1 MHARIFWITSNPTAA
16 EESIPDSKPH
26 PSSKSSEDTLIRAKG
41 LDAVTLSRIH
51 DRYYPLVY
59 RYVRFRLNDDPA
71 CEDICA
77 EVFLQLLNALHRQ
90 RGPVKNLRGWLFGTA
105 SNLVNDHL
113 RKRYRRP
120 QDRIKDGEH
129 LSDHLHPDQSYE
141 DAWQR
146 ERVHSAI
153 GELTPE
159 QQHVLALRFAEE
171 YSLEETA
178 GAMRK
183 SVNAIKALQ
192 FRAIAALRRILEDN

>member
-1 MHARIFWITSNPTAA
+1 
-16 EESIPDSKPH
+16 
-26 PSSKSSEDTLIRAKG
+26 

-51 DRYYPLVY
+51 DRYYPQVY
-59 RYVRFRLNDDPA
+59 RYVRFRLNDDPG

-113 RKRYRRP
+113 RKRYSRP
-120 QDRIKDGEH
+120 QDRIEDGEH
-129 LSDHLHPDQSYE
+129 ISDHQHPDQSYE
-141 DAWQR
+141 ETWQR
-146 ERVHSAI
+146 ERVRRAI
-153 GELTPE
+153 RELTPE

-178 GAMRK
+178 GVMRK

-192 FRAIAALRRILEDN
+192 FRAIAALRRILEDKG